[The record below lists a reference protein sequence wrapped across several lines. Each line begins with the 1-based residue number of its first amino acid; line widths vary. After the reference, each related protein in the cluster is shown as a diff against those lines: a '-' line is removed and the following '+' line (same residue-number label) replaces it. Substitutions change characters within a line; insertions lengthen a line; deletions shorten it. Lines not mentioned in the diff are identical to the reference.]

1 MLGYFLSESTNGHA
15 NILLYDKN
23 MKILER
29 FDPEGI
35 IDVKKIED
43 MDIFLKN
50 KFKTLVNDDNFK
62 YISPKDYGIINSFQK
77 LSDEINSLKRKVGDV
92 KGYCQ
97 AWVFWY
103 VEMRILNKNI
113 NPIKLVDKLLNR
125 LIKMDITILE
135 YIRNYANNLRNEVN
149 EYIIEAGISERIV
162 NNEKYPEES
171 YKIIANNLLKSVQES
186 M

>member
-1 MLGYFLSESTNGHA
+1 VPFDPE
-15 NILLYDKN
+15 N

-77 LSDEINSLKRKVGDV
+77 LSDEINRPADRCFTNKRKSFEQSF
-92 KGYCQ
+92 Y
-97 AWVFWY
+97 
-103 VEMRILNKNI
+103 N
-113 NPIKLVDKLLNR
+113 
-125 LIKMDITILE
+125 
-135 YIRNYANNLRNEVN
+135 
-149 EYIIEAGISERIV
+149 
-162 NNEKYPEES
+162 
-171 YKIIANNLLKSVQES
+171 
-186 M
+186 